1 MKLLSYLLTEHT
13 EMNIS
18 NVNYINKF
26 NILKILKDQVL
37 IGGSSTM
44 ALFGIRPNKDID
56 AIITSKL
63 WNKLQSDKNF
73 KEDIAYPNRESSRYL
88 YHKNVP
94 QITLFKID
102 YPLGY
107 TAEEGIRNSNISFN
121 VNGFYFE
128 TLQHLIKWKK
138 AMRRPKDLNDIKLI
152 KDFLQKEK

>member
-26 NILKILKDQVL
+26 NILKIPKDQVL

-63 WNKLQSDKNF
+63 
-73 KEDIAYPNRESSRYL
+73 
-88 YHKNVP
+88 
-94 QITLFKID
+94 
-102 YPLGY
+102 
-107 TAEEGIRNSNISFN
+107 
-121 VNGFYFE
+121 
-128 TLQHLIKWKK
+128 
-138 AMRRPKDLNDIKLI
+138 
-152 KDFLQKEK
+152 